1 MGSFDDYNRHGGF
14 YRPVKDLLAPWTPS
28 PLRPAVPLP
37 SEQSSQTPLKIPP
50 APPYIIKTRY
60 YDVRAHERSRL
71 VRLIRHVLRLDYKVV
86 KREIPMY
93 HPLELDP
100 PVPKYPSVPLSDWKA
115 WGYYAW
121 PSVNGGFVCNQSP
134 APQISVEIDPTE
146 MYNALKSPKGNHHPE
161 RWIQGQRLPGL
172 PPRPTRWKRP
182 QRGTPLPF
190 PWECQ
195 LNPWLIHSK
204 NSVAPVF
211 WDITASVEIMMMNL
225 DTSVVFLGAPDRAQ
239 PATWPFVTHLLIN
252 AIMVNGECLDNWP
265 IMVVNLNGICCGDV
279 FVGIYDT
286 FQQYVSA
293 EEFDSW
299 PAEVQEEAKRTHRIR
314 RDKDFEQHEES
325 ALRRC
330 DYFGR
335 YHFFNGLELN
345 PDRQGWIL
353 HLVESRW
360 DAM

>member
-14 YRPVKDLLAPWTPS
+14 YRPAI
-28 PLRPAVPLP
+28 PLP
-37 SEQSSQTPLKIPP
+37 SEQPFQAPLKIPP
-50 APPYIIKTRY
+50 APPFIIKTRY
-60 YDVRAHERSRL
+60 YDVRAHDRNKL
-71 VRLIRHVLRLDYKVV
+71 VRLIRHILRLDYIVV

-100 PVPKYPSVPLSDWKA
+100 PVPRYPSVPLSEWKA

-121 PSVNGGFVCNQSP
+121 PSVNWWVSP
-134 APQISVEIDPTE
+134 APQISVEIDPIE
-146 MYNALKSPKGNHHPE
+146 MYNALKSPKGKHHPE
-161 RWIQGQRLPGL
+161 RWIPGQRLPGL

-182 QRGTPLPF
+182 QPGAPLPF

-195 LNPWLIHSK
+195 LNPWLVHSK
-204 NSVAPVF
+204 DTIAPVF

-225 DTSVVFLGAPDRAQ
+225 DDKCIFLGAPDRAQ

-252 AIMVNGECLDNWP
+252 AIMFNGEYLVNWP
-265 IMVVNLNGICCGDV
+265 IMVVNLNGVCCGDI
-279 FVGIYDT
+279 FIGIYDT

-293 EEFDSW
+293 AEFDNWS
-299 PAEVQEEAKRTHRIR
+299 PEVQEEAKRTHRIR

-360 DAM
+360 ETM